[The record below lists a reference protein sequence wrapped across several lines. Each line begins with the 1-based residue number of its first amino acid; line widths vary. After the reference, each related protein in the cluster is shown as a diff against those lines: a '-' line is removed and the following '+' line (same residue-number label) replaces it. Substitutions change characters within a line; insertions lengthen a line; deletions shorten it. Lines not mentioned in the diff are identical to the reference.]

1 MRFADTRAAARPR
14 LRHRHGHRRRIR
26 ALAVLAALACA
37 PGLAAGCRA
46 SGPRSAADVGVGQVD
61 PAARSQL
68 PPEILARGLVT
79 IATDPTYPPD
89 EFRQSD
95 GTLVGMDV
103 DLARAVGAKLGVRVQ
118 FTQVQFRDILAG
130 VQQGEYDIG
139 VSSITDT
146 TRREELGDFVTYF
159 QAGSSLLVRGGNP
172 LTLYPDDESLCGH
185 RVAAQ
190 EGTVEVDPVLSSR
203 SAQCVADG
211 LRPITTVVVAAEA
224 DSRAAVLSG
233 RADAMFEDAPIAS
246 YETAHSGGQLQT
258 AGDQIDKAPYGFA
271 LAKEDKPMDDAIL
284 RAMQDLIDDGE
295 YAAILSH
302 WGLTA
307 GRVPAATLDGA
318 IN

>member
-1 MRFADTRAAARPR
+1 MSAANTRPAARR
-14 LRHRHGHRRRIR
+14 SRRSRSSR
-26 ALAVLAALACA
+26 AVRVLVLLVTLVCGS
-37 PGLAAGCRA
+37 GLAAGCESRGAHSA
-46 SGPRSAADVGVGQVD
+46 SAVGVGQVD

-68 PPEILARGLVT
+68 PAEILARGVLT

-103 DLARAVGAKLGVRVQ
+103 DLARAVGVKLGVRVQ

-130 VQQGEYDIG
+130 VQQGQYDIG

-159 QAGSSLLVRGGNP
+159 QAGSSLLVKSGNP

-190 EGTVEVDPVLSSR
+190 DGTIEIDPVLSSR

-211 LRPITTVVVAAEA
+211 LPPITPIVVAAEA
-224 DSRAAVLSG
+224 DSRAALLGG
-233 RADAMFEDAPIAS
+233 RADAMVEDAPIAL
-246 YETAHSGGQLQT
+246 YETAHSGGLLQV

-271 LAKEDKPMDDAIL
+271 LAKEDKPMDTAIL

-295 YAAILSH
+295 YTAILSR

-307 GRVPAATLDGA
+307 GKVSAATLDGA

>member
-1 MRFADTRAAARPR
+1 M
-14 LRHRHGHRRRIR
+14 L
-26 ALAVLAALACA
+26 
-37 PGLAAGCRA
+37 
-46 SGPRSAADVGVGQVD
+46 
-61 PAARSQL
+61 
-68 PPEILARGLVT
+68 T

-159 QAGSSLLVRGGNP
+159 QAGSSLLVRSGNP

-190 EGTVEVDPVLSSR
+190 DGTVEVDPVLTSR

-211 LRPITTVVVAAEA
+211 LRPITAVVVAAEA
-224 DSRAAVLSG
+224 DARTALLSG
-233 RADAMFEDAPIAS
+233 RADAMVEDAPIAL
-246 YETAHSGGQLQT
+246 YETAHSNGVLQI

-271 LAKEDKPMDDAIL
+271 LAKEDKPMDDAVL

-295 YAAILSH
+295 YETILWR

>member
-1 MRFADTRAAARPR
+1 VDAAR
-14 LRHRHGHRRRIR
+14 LRPRRRPAIR
-26 ALAVLAALACA
+26 VLTLLVALACG
-37 PGLAAGCRA
+37 PVLAAGCG
-46 SGPRSAADVGVGQVD
+46 SGGARSVPAVGAGQVD
-61 PAARSQL
+61 PAARAQL
-68 PPEILARGLVT
+68 PPEILARGVLT

-89 EFRQSD
+89 EFRLAD

-103 DLARAVGAKLGVRVQ
+103 DLARAVAAKLGVSVL
-118 FTQVQFRDILAG
+118 FSQVQFRDILAG
-130 VQQGEYDIG
+130 VQHGQYDIG
-139 VSSITDT
+139 VSSVTDT

-159 QAGSSLLVRGGNP
+159 QAGSSLLVRTGNP

-190 EGTVEVDPVLSSR
+190 DGTVEVDPVLSSR

-211 LRPITTVVVAAEA
+211 LQPITPVVVAAEA
-224 DSRAAVLSG
+224 DSRQALLSG
-233 RADAMFEDAPIAS
+233 RADAMVEDAPIAL
-246 YETAHSGGQLQT
+246 YETAHSDGLLQI

-271 LAKEDKPMDDAIL
+271 LAKEDKPMDNAIL

-295 YAAILSH
+295 YAAVLSH

-307 GRVPAATLDGA
+307 GAVPAATLDGA

>member
-1 MRFADTRAAARPR
+1 MSPSTARAAARR
-14 LRHRHGHRRRIR
+14 RRRIR
-26 ALAVLAALACA
+26 ALALLAVLGGGAG
-37 PGLAAGCRA
+37 PAAGCGSA
-46 SGPRSAADVGVGQVD
+46 GPRPASHLSAGRVD

-68 PPEILARGLVT
+68 PPEILARGVLT

-89 EFRQSD
+89 EFRRPD

-103 DLARAVGAKLGVRVQ
+103 DLARAVGAKLGVQVR

-159 QAGSSLLVRGGNP
+159 QAGSSLLVRSGNP
-172 LTLYPDDESLCGH
+172 LALYPDDESLCGH

-190 EGTVEVDPVLSSR
+190 DGTVEVDPVLSSR

-211 LRPITTVVVAAEA
+211 LRPITPVVVAAEA
-224 DSRAAVLSG
+224 DARTALLSG
-233 RADAMFEDAPIAS
+233 RADAMVEDAPIAL
-246 YETAHSGGQLQT
+246 YETAHSGGLLQI

-307 GRVPAATLDGA
+307 GRVQAATLDGA

>member
-1 MRFADTRAAARPR
+1 MILSNPHGAAR
-14 LRHRHGHRRRIR
+14 RRNGIR
-26 ALAVLAALACA
+26 ALALLAVLASG
-37 PGLAAGCRA
+37 PGLLAAGCGSPGARPA
-46 SGPRSAADVGVGQVD
+46 SHLNAGQVD

-68 PPEILARGLVT
+68 PPEILARGLLT

-159 QAGSSLLVRGGNP
+159 QAGSSLLVRSGNP

-190 EGTVEVDPVLSSR
+190 DGTVEVDPVLTSR

-211 LRPITTVVVAAEA
+211 LRPITAVVVAAEA
-224 DSRAAVLSG
+224 DARTALLSG
-233 RADAMFEDAPIAS
+233 RADAMVEDAPIAL
-246 YETAHSGGQLQT
+246 YETAHSNGVLQI

-271 LAKEDKPMDDAIL
+271 LAKEDKPMDDAVL

-295 YAAILSH
+295 YETILWH

>member
-1 MRFADTRAAARPR
+1 VNTTARRRRTRA
-14 LRHRHGHRRRIR
+14 LL
-26 ALAVLAALACA
+26 ALAVAAGLTAACA
-37 PGLAAGCRA
+37 S
-46 SGPRSAADVGVGQVD
+46 SGSRPRPPVAVGAVD
-61 PAARSQL
+61 PAARALL
-68 PPEILARGLVT
+68 PPD
-79 IATDPTYPPD
+79 IAALGTLRIAMDPTYPPD
-89 EFRQSD
+89 EFAQPD
-95 GTLVGMDV
+95 GGIGGMDV
-103 DLARAVGAKLGVRVQ
+103 DLVRAVGAKLGLTVVLVPVP
-118 FTQVQFRDILAG
+118 FHAILAG
-130 VQQGEYDIG
+130 VQQGKYDMG

-211 LRPITTVVVAAEA
+211 LRPITPVVVAAEA

-233 RADAMFEDAPIAS
+233 RAEAMVEDAPIAL
-246 YETAHSGGQLQT
+246 YETAHSDGLLQI
-258 AGDQIDKAPYGFA
+258 AGEQIDKAPYGFA

-295 YAAILSH
+295 YATILFH

>member
-1 MRFADTRAAARPR
+1 MRFAIARPAA
-14 LRHRHGHRRRIR
+14 RHRHCRRHRHWIR
-26 ALAVLAALACA
+26 VLTTLAALACG
-37 PGLAAGCRA
+37 PGLAAGC
-46 SGPRSAADVGVGQVD
+46 GPAGTRSAAHVGVGQVD

-68 PPEILARGLVT
+68 PPEIRARGLLT

-95 GTLVGMDV
+95 GTVVGMDV
-103 DLARAVGAKLGVRVQ
+103 DLARAVGAKLGVSVQ
-118 FTQVQFRDILAG
+118 FIQVQFRDILAG
-130 VQQGEYDIG
+130 VQQGKYDVG

-159 QAGSSLLVRGGNP
+159 QAGSSLLVRAGNP

-190 EGTVEVDPVLSSR
+190 DGTVEVDPVLSSR

-224 DSRAAVLSG
+224 DARTALLSG
-233 RADAMFEDAPIAS
+233 RADAMVEDAPIAL
-246 YETAHSGGQLQT
+246 YETAHSGGLLQI

-271 LAKEDKPMDDAIL
+271 LAKEDKPMDEAIL

-295 YAAILSH
+295 YATILSR
-302 WGLTA
+302 WDLTA
-307 GRVPAATLDGA
+307 GMVPAATLDGA

>member
-1 MRFADTRAAARPR
+1 MILSNPHGAAR
-14 LRHRHGHRRRIR
+14 RRNGIR
-26 ALAVLAALACA
+26 ALALLAVLASG
-37 PGLAAGCRA
+37 PGLLAAGCGSPGARPA
-46 SGPRSAADVGVGQVD
+46 SHLNAGQVD

-68 PPEILARGLVT
+68 PPEILARGLLT

-159 QAGSSLLVRGGNP
+159 QAGSSLLVRSGNP
-172 LTLYPDDESLCGH
+172 LALYPDDESLCGH

-190 EGTVEVDPVLSSR
+190 DGTVEVDPVLTSR

-211 LRPITTVVVAAEA
+211 LRPITAVVVAAEA
-224 DSRAAVLSG
+224 DARTALLSG
-233 RADAMFEDAPIAS
+233 RADAMVEDAPIAL
-246 YETAHSGGQLQT
+246 YETAHSNGVLQI

-271 LAKEDKPMDDAIL
+271 LAKEDKPMDDAVL

-295 YAAILSH
+295 YETILWR

>member
-1 MRFADTRAAARPR
+1 MSGTPATRHKRCR
-14 LRHRHGHRRRIR
+14 GIR
-26 ALAVLAALACA
+26 TLTILAALACG
-37 PGLAAGCRA
+37 PGLAAGCRTSDA
-46 SGPRSAADVGVGQVD
+46 RSAAHVGAGQID
-61 PAARSQL
+61 PAARAQL
-68 PPEILARGLVT
+68 PPEILARGLMT

-103 DLARAVGAKLGVRVQ
+103 DLARAVGAKLGVKVQ

-130 VQQGEYDIG
+130 VQQGKYDIG

-159 QAGSSLLVRGGNP
+159 QAGSSLLVRDGNP

-211 LRPITTVVVAAEA
+211 LRPITPVVVAAEA

-233 RADAMFEDAPIAS
+233 RAEAMVEDAPIAL
-246 YETAHSGGQLQT
+246 YETAHSGGLLET

-295 YAAILSH
+295 YGAILSH
-302 WGLTA
+302 WGLTP
-307 GRVPAATLDGA
+307 GRVQAATLDGA
-318 IN
+318 ID

>member
-1 MRFADTRAAARPR
+1 VSQSTTHVAARR
-14 LRHRHGHRRRIR
+14 RHRIR
-26 ALAVLAALACA
+26 ALALLAVLAGG
-37 PGLAAGCRA
+37 PGLAAGCGSAGARPA
-46 SGPRSAADVGVGQVD
+46 SHLNVGQVD

-68 PPEILARGLVT
+68 PPEILARGVLT

-103 DLARAVGAKLGVRVQ
+103 DLAGAVGAKLGVRVQ

-159 QAGSSLLVRGGNP
+159 QAGSSLLVRSGNP

-190 EGTVEVDPVLSSR
+190 DGTVEVDPVLSSR

-211 LRPITTVVVAAEA
+211 LRPITPVVVAAEA
-224 DSRAAVLSG
+224 DARTALLSG
-233 RADAMFEDAPIAS
+233 RADAMVEDAPIAL
-246 YETAHSGGQLQT
+246 YETAHSDGLLQI
-258 AGDQIDKAPYGFA
+258 AGEQIDKAPYGFA

-295 YAAILSH
+295 YATILFH